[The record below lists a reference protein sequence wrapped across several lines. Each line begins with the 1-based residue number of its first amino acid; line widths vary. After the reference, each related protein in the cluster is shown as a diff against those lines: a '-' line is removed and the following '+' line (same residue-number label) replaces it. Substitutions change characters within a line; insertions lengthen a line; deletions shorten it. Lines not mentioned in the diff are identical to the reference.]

1 MKYCN
6 QMKKSIIISISILI
20 LTSPAHAFD
29 SWNTEEKIAQGVAI
43 GLTIVDWGQTL
54 YIADN
59 PDRFYEKQNF
69 MLAKH
74 QSRSSVNLYFA
85 TNIILKTAFVHILPR
100 DYNLWG
106 WNIKPR
112 RIAQSVQIGVSG
124 LNTYRN
130 NQIGIKVGF

>member
-1 MKYCN
+1 
-6 QMKKSIIISISILI
+6 MKKTLIIFVIL
-20 LTSPAHAFD
+20 LSASNVLAFD
-29 SWNTEEKIAQGVAI
+29 KWNTEEKIAQGVAI
-43 GLTIVDWGQTL
+43 GLTIIDWGQTL

-69 MLAKH
+69 LLAKH
-74 QSRSSVNLYFA
+74 PSRSSVNLYFA

-112 RIAQSVQIGVSG
+112 RMAQSVQIGVSG
-124 LNTYRN
+124 MNTYRN
-130 NQIGIKVGF
+130 YTLDIKVGF

>member
-1 MKYCN
+1 MKTTP
-6 QMKKSIIISISILI
+6 IIIAVIL
-20 LTSPAHAFD
+20 LTASNTLAFD
-29 SWNTEEKIAQGVAI
+29 VWNTEEKIAQGVAI

-69 MLAKH
+69 LLAKH
-74 QSRSSVNLYFA
+74 PSRGSVNLYFGLSV
-85 TNIILKTAFVHILPR
+85 IGKTALVHILPR

-112 RIAQSVQIGVSG
+112 RIAQSVYIGVSG
-124 LNTYRN
+124 ANVYRN
-130 NQIGIKVGF
+130 YTLGIKVGF